1 MSALPPSALSIIPS
15 ASIKSMSTACRPAT
29 SLAKTEVFRP
39 HAMPYKAQKTQ
50 KAGWQAGKLR
60 GRPMNNRIMAVLVFS
75 ALLWGLLPR
84 MPEGAISASPSV
96 VLQSSAENAQH
107 DPPTAETLD
116 PDELFRN
123 IENYIGGVY
132 YFVGE
137 ISHVEFMSDGYAD
150 SLIVKMLGDSL
161 EPSQQYLHVDIE
173 HTLNE
178 RVLERD
184 IVRFTG
190 RVMGLQEY
198 ESRPIPAVLLL
209 EYLGRLQCEGDP
221 PTCSEIDALPPA
233 PAVAFTL
240 KYAAPVRSGPGY
252 GNRIVDRME
261 QGSTIR
267 PIGRTADGRWLQLA
281 EGQWILAIL
290 ADVRD
295 ESFPT
300 ATVSPTPTATVPP
313 TPTATVPPTPT
324 ATVPP
329 TPTLRTAVTPTPTPQ
344 PEAGEEVADAN
355 AKAVQ
360 AYIEQG
366 VAKAELGQYEEAIAD
381 YDAALRLDPDHA
393 VALANRSLAWSAL
406 GRFEE
411 AIADLD
417 AVLRLDSDNI
427 AAWTHR
433 ALAQIRLGRFEEAI
447 ADYDAALHLD
457 PDNTWAL
464 NYRGWAKVQLGH
476 YAEAIADYDAALR
489 LDPDNIWALNQR
501 GRAKAQ
507 LGRYAEA
514 IADHDAALRLD
525 PDDVWTLNYR
535 GQAKAQLGRYAE
547 AIADYDAA
555 LRLDPDNAMAYNN
568 REQARAQ
575 MAQAFGA
582 TANVNAN
589 LREGPGTIYAVVGHV
604 IKGDRIHPV
613 AQSSDGTWLQL
624 DSGHWIYAPL
634 VDNVP
639 PGLAVSTRVPPT
651 PVSTRPTSTPTPA
664 PTPQRATPTP
674 TPTPVL
680 NPAQYC
686 PDVEDI
692 VAEYWSDRE
701 SLVQRRQDTVV
712 CIVGLAWG
720 TSEFENQFFI
730 NLLPSNALGSEPRGW
745 WPETRLRNLTQE
757 TGSVGCHIDGNKM
770 DADTT
775 RILGEINIDP
785 EAQDAAAK
793 DLRRV
798 DILLVSGRMNIE
810 YLLSAFRL
818 SLKECRIHEVLL
830 EVPPN

>member
-1 MSALPPSALSIIPS
+1 
-15 ASIKSMSTACRPAT
+15 
-29 SLAKTEVFRP
+29 
-39 HAMPYKAQKTQ
+39 
-50 KAGWQAGKLR
+50 
-60 GRPMNNRIMAVLVFS
+60 MNGRIMAVLVFS
-75 ALLWGLLPR
+75 ALLWGLFPR

-123 IENYIGGVY
+123 IESYIDEVY

-137 ISHVEFMSDGYAD
+137 ISYVEFMPDGYAD
-150 SLIVKMLGDSL
+150 SLIVKMLGDAL
-161 EPSQQYLHVDIE
+161 EPSQQHLHVDIE

-190 RVMGLQEY
+190 RVVGLQEY
-198 ESRPIPAVLLL
+198 ESRPIPAVVLL

-252 GNRIVDRME
+252 GNRIVDRLE
-261 QGSTIR
+261 QGSTIE
-267 PIGRTADGRWLQLA
+267 PIGRSADGRWLQLA

-290 ADVRD
+290 AEGDD
-295 ESFPT
+295 ESLPM
-300 ATVSPTPTATVPP
+300 AAVRPTPTPRTAVTSTP
-313 TPTATVPPTPT
+313 TPTP
-324 ATVPP
+324 
-329 TPTLRTAVTPTPTPQ
+329 RTAVTSTPTPTPQ
-344 PEAGEEVADAN
+344 PEAGEDVADAT

-381 YDAALRLDPDHA
+381 YDAALRLDPDH
-393 VALANRSLAWSAL
+393 VGALVNRSLAWIGL
-406 GRFEE
+406 GRYED
-411 AIADLD
+411 AIADYD
-417 AVLRLDSDNI
+417 AVLRLDPEQVGAWANRG
-427 AAWTHR
+427 AAKAKLGRHNE
-433 ALAQIRLGRFEEAI
+433 ALADYDAVLRLDPNHVLALANRGLARIALGRYEEAI
-447 ADYDAALHLD
+447 ADFDSVLRLD
-457 PDNTWAL
+457 PDNAGVY
-464 NYRGWAKVQLGH
+464 NNRGWVKARLGRH
-476 YAEAIADYDAALR
+476 EEAIEDYNAALR
-489 LDPDNIWALNQR
+489 LDPN
-501 GRAKAQ
+501 
-507 LGRYAEA
+507 
-514 IADHDAALRLD
+514 
-525 PDDVWTLNYR
+525 
-535 GQAKAQLGRYAE
+535 
-547 AIADYDAA
+547 
-555 LRLDPDNAMAYNN
+555 NAMAYNN

-575 MAQAFGA
+575 MAQASGA
-582 TANVNAN
+582 IANVNAN
-589 LREGPGTIYAVVGHV
+589 LREGPGTVYAVVGHV
-604 IKGDRIHPV
+604 IKGDRVHPV
-613 AQSSDGTWLQL
+613 AQSSDGTWLEL
-624 DSGHWIYAPL
+624 DSGHWIYASL

-651 PVSTRPTSTPTPA
+651 PVPAQPTSTPTSIPV
-664 PTPQRATPTP
+664 PTPTPVPTLQRATPTP
-674 TPTPVL
+674 TPAL

-686 PDVEDI
+686 PDVGDI
-692 VAEYWSDRE
+692 MAEYWSDRE

-720 TSEFENQFFI
+720 ISEFENQFFI
-730 NLLPSNALGSEPRGW
+730 NLLPSNALGPEPTGW
-745 WPETRLRNLTQE
+745 WPETRLRNLTQQA
-757 TGSVGCHIDGNKM
+757 GSVGCHIDGTTM

-785 EAQDAAAK
+785 EAQDAAAQ

-810 YLLSAFRL
+810 YLLSAYRL

-830 EVPPN
+830 EVPPG

>member
-1 MSALPPSALSIIPS
+1 
-15 ASIKSMSTACRPAT
+15 
-29 SLAKTEVFRP
+29 
-39 HAMPYKAQKTQ
+39 
-50 KAGWQAGKLR
+50 
-60 GRPMNNRIMAVLVFS
+60 MNSRRIAVLVFS
-75 ALLWGLLPR
+75 ALLWGLLPK
-84 MPEGAISASPSV
+84 MLVGTISASPPV
-96 VLQSSAENAQH
+96 VLQSSAEHSQH

-123 IENYIGGVY
+123 IESYIDEVY

-137 ISHVEFMSDGYAD
+137 ISYVEFMPDGYAD
-150 SLIVKMLGDSL
+150 SLIVKMLGDAL

-190 RVMGLQEY
+190 RVVGLQEY
-198 ESRPIPAVLLL
+198 ESRPIPAVVLL

-252 GNRIVDRME
+252 GNRIVDRLE
-261 QGSTIR
+261 QGSTIE

-290 ADVRD
+290 ADGRD
-295 ESFPT
+295 ASFPVT
-300 ATVSPTPTATVPP
+300 TVPAATERPTPTPRTVV
-313 TPTATVPPTPT
+313 AS
-324 ATVPP
+324 
-329 TPTLRTAVTPTPTPQ
+329 TPTPTPQ
-344 PEAGEEVADAN
+344 PEAGEDVADAT

-381 YDAALRLDPDHA
+381 YDAALRLDPDH
-393 VALANRSLAWSAL
+393 VGALVNRSLAWIGL
-406 GRFEE
+406 GRYED
-411 AIADLD
+411 AIADYD
-417 AVLRLDSDNI
+417 AVLRLDPEQVGAWANRG
-427 AAWTHR
+427 AAKAKLGRHNE
-433 ALAQIRLGRFEEAI
+433 ALADYDAVLRLDPNHVLALANRGLARIALGRYEEAI
-447 ADYDAALHLD
+447 ADFDSVLRLD
-457 PDNTWAL
+457 PDNAGVY
-464 NYRGWAKVQLGH
+464 NNRGWVKARLGRH
-476 YAEAIADYDAALR
+476 EEAIADYDAALR
-489 LDPDNIWALNQR
+489 LDPN
-501 GRAKAQ
+501 
-507 LGRYAEA
+507 
-514 IADHDAALRLD
+514 
-525 PDDVWTLNYR
+525 
-535 GQAKAQLGRYAE
+535 
-547 AIADYDAA
+547 
-555 LRLDPDNAMAYNN
+555 NAMAYNN

-575 MAQAFGA
+575 MAQASGA

-604 IKGDRIHPV
+604 IKGDRVHPV
-613 AQSSDGTWLQL
+613 AQSSDGTWLEL
-624 DSGHWIYAPL
+624 DSGRWIYASL

-651 PVSTRPTSTPTPA
+651 PVPAQPTSTPTSIPV
-664 PTPQRATPTP
+664 PTPTPVPTLQRATPTP
-674 TPTPVL
+674 TPAL

-686 PDVEDI
+686 PDVGDI
-692 VAEYWSDRE
+692 MAEYWSDRE

-720 TSEFENQFFI
+720 ISEFENQFFI
-730 NLLPSNALGSEPRGW
+730 NLLPSNALGPEPTGW
-745 WPETRLRNLTQE
+745 WPETRLRNLTQQA
-757 TGSVGCHIDGNKM
+757 GSVGCHIDGTTM

-785 EAQDAAAK
+785 EAQDAAAQ

-810 YLLSAFRL
+810 YLLSAYRL

-830 EVPPN
+830 EVPPD